1 MITGGYEAAGSLGHA
16 LALGHSGGGG
26 GGDKLCRCIN
36 GTVVT

>member
-1 MITGGYEAAGSLGHA
+1 MITGGYEAAGYLGHA

-26 GGDKLCRCIN
+26 VDKLCRCIT